1 MIPKILLTGANDK
14 ADVLKDL
21 PIKLYLSETGREAI
35 KCLRNKKIDAV
46 ISRWELLDLKNG
58 EFLKSVIEA
67 KPDVPTIAIIK
78 NGDYVQ
84 EVAARSIGVKAVLTE
99 DTDDEQFRKT
109 VCLINNMQSNES
121 IDCEIEGIE
130 YIAINSF

>member
-46 ISRWELLDLKNG
+46 ISRWELLDL
-58 EFLKSVIEA
+58 
-67 KPDVPTIAIIK
+67 K